1 MGRKI
6 IFITSGILFILVSIG
21 LIIAGADSNFKTGV
35 VLSGMA
41 IPFLFIGFWNLY
53 SVVYERKFVARNEY
67 YTFKGSGLFSWGAG
81 AFYNKG
87 VVLPVFIILFGCAAM
102 GIATGFLVWSAEE
115 FAVVLMAVSFAYALT
130 VTIIYLVRLNRTTDA
145 KEEAIQENSDD
156 EFGFKVA
163 FFFASLATLG
173 LFALGYLVYKKLK
186 K

>member
-1 MGRKI
+1 
-6 IFITSGILFILVSIG
+6 
-21 LIIAGADSNFKTGV
+21 
-35 VLSGMA
+35 
-41 IPFLFIGFWNLY
+41 
-53 SVVYERKFVARNEY
+53 
-67 YTFKGSGLFSWGAG
+67 
-81 AFYNKG
+81 
-87 VVLPVFIILFGCAAM
+87 M

-130 VTIIYLVRLNRTTDA
+130 VTIIYLIRLNRTTDA